1 MSILNGE
8 VLLNYFPAALLV
20 ITLEIIMSIYKSS
33 DYQWTAKLAI
43 GNLFLNLTWIA
54 LIVVVTMDPKLFNPE
69 FVRASVKNIYDSPT
83 EKMSSIIQ
91 FILYSLVFSVIV
103 TNAIDSYSGF
113 VTVKADKNSASNLTE
128 RSPN

>member
-20 ITLEIIMSIYKSS
+20 ITLEIIMSVYKSS

-69 FVRASVKNIYDSPT
+69 FVVHLSNIYDSPT

-113 VTVKADKNSASNLTE
+113 VTVKADKNSDQI
-128 RSPN
+128 

>member
-20 ITLEIIMSIYKSS
+20 ITLEIIMSVYKSS

-69 FVRASVKNIYDSPT
+69 FVVHLSNIYDSPT
-83 EKMSSIIQ
+83 EKNVVHYPIHT
-91 FILYSLVFSVIV
+91 VFSRV
-103 TNAIDSYSGF
+103 F
-113 VTVKADKNSASNLTE
+113 CHCDKCN
-128 RSPN
+128 